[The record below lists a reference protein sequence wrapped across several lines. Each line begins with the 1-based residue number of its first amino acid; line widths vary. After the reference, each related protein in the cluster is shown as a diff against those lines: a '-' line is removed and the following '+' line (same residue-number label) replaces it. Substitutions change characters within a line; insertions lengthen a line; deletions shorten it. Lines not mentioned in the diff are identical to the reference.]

1 MCQESTDFHFP
12 DLEQQFERIE
22 QEVVKANEWRQQQ
35 KLASEEGGDQ
45 ISVKSSG
52 SSSSEVCPGY
62 HKLGIVKSCVLV
74 NVDKISTDNL
84 TQLLNE
90 KFIVTIRHCKGILI
104 ELSTLKS

>member
-35 KLASEEGGDQ
+35 KLASEESGDQ

-52 SSSSEVCPGY
+52 SSSSEVCYGY
-62 HKLGIVKSCVLV
+62 HKLDRVKSCVLV
-74 NVDKISTDNL
+74 YVAKISTDNL
-84 TQLLNE
+84 TQQLLNV
-90 KFIVTIRHCKGILI
+90 KIIVTTRHFLQK
-104 ELSTLKS
+104 